1 LPTAGSARFS
11 GALTVSDFMRD
22 THIVT
27 SSESAL
33 RRIGPHIV
41 NLATAEGLE
50 SHADSIRLR
59 GIENE

>member
-1 LPTAGSARFS
+1 
-11 GALTVSDFMRD
+11 MRD
-22 THIVT
+22 IHIVS

-41 NLATAEGLE
+41 NFATAEGLE

-59 GIENE
+59 GIGNE